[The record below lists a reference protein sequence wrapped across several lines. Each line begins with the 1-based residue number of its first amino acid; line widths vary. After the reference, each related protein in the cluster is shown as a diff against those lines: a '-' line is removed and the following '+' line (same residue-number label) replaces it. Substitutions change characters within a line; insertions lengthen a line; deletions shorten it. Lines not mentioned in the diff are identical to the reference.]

1 MIVCYTLV
9 DITCTNFVRRPKTQQ
24 EAFQRNQQ
32 RNYETFLQ
40 LISLRS
46 QPLIVKPPTK
56 IASVDIND
64 YQFGEYYMPSVFK
77 YDVWTFQFDSE
88 HIDSYGSGGTPV
100 GSLNDDFDSVPVIGD
115 LTETAKIHSMI
126 NTKGPRTNTY
136 FLSEI
141 NPT

>member
-9 DITCTNFVRRPKTQQ
+9 DITYTNFVRRPKTEQ
-24 EAFQRNQQ
+24 ETFQRNQQ
-32 RNYETFLQ
+32 RNYETFIQ

-46 QPLIVKPPTK
+46 QPLIVKSPTK
-56 IASVDIND
+56 ISNVDIDD

-88 HIDSYGSGGTPV
+88 HIDSYGSLSTPV
-100 GSLNDDFDSVPVIGD
+100 GSLIDDFNSVPVID
-115 LTETAKIHSMI
+115 NLSETAKINATI
-126 NTKGPRTNTY
+126 NTKGAKCNTY

-141 NPT
+141 QP

>member
-9 DITCTNFVRRPKTQQ
+9 DITCTNFVRRPKTQR

-46 QPLIVKPPTK
+46 QPLIVKPPIK
-56 IASVDIND
+56 ISNINIDD

-88 HIDSYGSGGTPV
+88 HIDSYGNDNTPV

-115 LTETAKIHSMI
+115 LTETAKINNMI
-126 NTKGPRTNTY
+126 NTKGSKLNTY

-141 NPT
+141 NVK

>member
-9 DITCTNFVRRPKTQQ
+9 DITCTNFVRRPKTEQ

-32 RNYETFLQ
+32 RNYETFQQ

-46 QPLIVKPPTK
+46 QPLIVKAPIK
-56 IASVDIND
+56 ISSVDIDD

-88 HIDSYGSGGTPV
+88 HIDSYGSGDTPV
-100 GSLNDDFDSVPVIGD
+100 GSLNEDFDSVPVIEG
-115 LTETAKIHSMI
+115 LTETAKIHARI
-126 NTKGPRTNTY
+126 NTVGAHANTY

-141 NPT
+141 QPT